1 MKPMKPRTKL
11 EVEQRCSSTP
21 PSVPPPLPNM
31 AATMRAL
38 ACAGLAVLAAA
49 QSAPNYTLG

>member
-1 MKPMKPRTKL
+1 MKPRTKL